1 MPVDRVLHYRLAPM
15 DLPRLPSP
23 ATLASAAAN
32 VVAKV
37 RTGHLADLTPLPAD
51 VIHDEALRT
60 LSRYEV
66 DDPSPA
72 PPVLLVPPLGAPALC
87 FDLRR
92 GCSLAEHLVDG
103 RRRTYLVDYGP
114 LAFSNRALGLERWV
128 DDIIPASIA
137 RVSADAGGAPVH
149 LVGWCMGGLFSLLA
163 TSAQHDLPVA
173 SVTAIASPFDIAAV
187 PLVAPLRPLAQVTGG
202 RILSSVYRTLGSI
215 PAPIVHWAFQLS
227 SFDKYVTKPLAI
239 AAHLGDRDFLEQ
251 IEAVDNLMANMYAY
265 PGRAFGQIYHLM
277 LRANDLKGGGIDL
290 GGRTISLRDLDKPAL
305 LVAGEG
311 DGIAP
316 VAAVRAGA
324 DALTGS
330 PDVRFEIAP
339 GGHLG
344 VLTGRQARATTWMHL
359 DAFLR
364 AHDLGLADHAGR
376 RTSARR
382 SKA

>member
-1 MPVDRVLHYRLAPM
+1 MTTDAPRSRGLL
-15 DLPRLPSP
+15 DPRRPLEIRRQSVVNLWDFLVRGNIADTSRTPSEVID
-23 ATLASAAAN
+23 SG
-32 VVAKV
+32 
-37 RTGHLADLTPLPAD
+37 RTR
-51 VIHDEALRT
+51 ELR
-60 LSRYEV
+60 RYV
-66 DDPSPA
+66 PDPSVEQA
-72 PPVLLVPPLGAPALC
+72 GLPVLLVPPLGAQASC
-87 FDLRR
+87 FDLRQGLSVAADFLER
-92 GCSLAEHLVDG
+92 G
-103 RRRTYLVDYGP
+103 RPTYLVDYG
-114 LAFSNRALGLERWV
+114 ALKGPDRKLGIEHFLNDV
-128 DDIIPASIA
+128 LPPAITT
-137 RVSADAGGAPVH
+137 VSQDNGGSEVH

-163 TSAQHDLPVA
+163 TSAQRDLPVA

-239 AAHLGDRDFLEQ
+239 ASHLGDRDFLEQ

-290 GGRTISLRDLDKPAL
+290 AGRTISLRDLDKPTL

-316 VAAVRAGA
+316 VDAVRAGA
-324 DALTGS
+324 EALTGS

-344 VLTGRQARATTWMHL
+344 VLTGRQARGTTWTHL

-364 AHDLGLADHAGR
+364 AHDLGLADHTGR